1 MDSANNKGI
10 SALLIDDHKL
20 IVLGLK
26 AILTCSDFDFK
37 DIESATTGNDA
48 LKLAGERNFD
58 IYIIDIELPDING
71 FDLIEEIRKIH
82 PKARIIVNT
91 IHEDLAFFR
100 KVEKYEVN
108 AVVCKSLDTEVVM
121 KAIKAVLNNRTYYCK
136 KPADR
141 TQIQTEAS
149 TSREAILSKSEIK
162 VLELIAQ
169 GLSTADIAAHLFV
182 STNTV
187 ETHRRHINEKLGT
200 KNVAG
205 MIVKGVKLGLL
216 NFK

>member
-26 AILTCSDFDFK
+26 AILACSDFDFK
-37 DIESATTGNDA
+37 DIESATTGKDA
-48 LKLAGERNFD
+48 LKFASERNFD

-91 IHEDLAFFR
+91 IHEELAFFR
-100 KVEKYEVN
+100 KLEKYKVN
-108 AVVCKSLDTEVVM
+108 AVVCKSLDTQAVL
-121 KAIKAVLNNRTYYCK
+121 KAIEAVLNNQTYYCTK
-136 KPADR
+136 TMGHTD
-141 TQIQTEAS
+141 TQTEAS

-162 VLELIAQ
+162 VLQLIAQ
-169 GLSTADIAAHLFV
+169 GLSTADIATHLFV

-205 MIVKGVKLGLL
+205 MIVKGLKLGLL
-216 NFK
+216 DIE